1 MAHAF
6 GMRHQTSL
14 LMASSVSI
22 PTFPVDAM
30 MGTRTRLIPVLHV
43 ENVDHA
49 EPLLEA
55 LVGSGVTTLEVT
67 LRSECAVDVIKR
79 MLAMNTGAI
88 VGAGTITRP
97 DQFERVVDAGAMF
110 GVSPALTPVLGT
122 AALESALPFV
132 PGVCTPTEA
141 LLAREM
147 GFHELKFFPA
157 DLMGGIGWIKHMLPL
172 YPDLR
177 FCPTGG
183 TGDGNLRDYLAL
195 PNVFAVGGAF
205 LAPRDLI
212 ESADWSAISARS
224 KVSAS
229 LLKA

>member
-1 MAHAF
+1 
-6 GMRHQTSL
+6 
-14 LMASSVSI
+14 MASSS
-22 PTFPVDAM
+22 PAPAYPVNAL
-30 MGTRTRLIPVLHV
+30 MGAQARLIPVLHI

-55 LVGSGVTTLEVT
+55 LVGAGVMTLEVT
-67 LRSECAVDVIKR
+67 LRSECAVDVIRR
-79 MLAMNTGAI
+79 MLAMNTGAV

-97 DQFERVVDAGAMF
+97 EHFERVMDAGAMF
-110 GVSPALTPVLGT
+110 GVSPALTPVLGA
-122 AALESALPFV
+122 AALKSGLPFV

-157 DLMGGIGWIKHMLPL
+157 DLMGGIGWIKHVLPL
-172 YPDLR
+172 YPDLK

-183 TGDGNLRDYLAL
+183 TGDANLRDYLAL

-224 KVSAS
+224 KKSVS